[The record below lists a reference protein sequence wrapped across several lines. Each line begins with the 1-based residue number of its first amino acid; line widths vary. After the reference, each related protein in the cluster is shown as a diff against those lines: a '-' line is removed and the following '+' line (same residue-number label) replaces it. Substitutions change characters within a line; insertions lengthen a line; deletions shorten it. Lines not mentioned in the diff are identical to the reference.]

1 MTNIFVSS
9 GIIAIIYLI
18 LGILRQKY
26 ILKEN
31 KPLKTL
37 VTDSVVVL
45 LSSAIGLFAV
55 ENLDK
60 GVLSKSSPTA
70 FVGSPDF

>member
-9 GIIAIIYLI
+9 GIIAIIYLLLEI
-18 LGILRQKY
+18 IRQKY

-31 KPLKTL
+31 KALKLL

-60 GVLSKSSPTA
+60 GVLNKSSPTA
-70 FVGSPDF
+70 FVGTPDF